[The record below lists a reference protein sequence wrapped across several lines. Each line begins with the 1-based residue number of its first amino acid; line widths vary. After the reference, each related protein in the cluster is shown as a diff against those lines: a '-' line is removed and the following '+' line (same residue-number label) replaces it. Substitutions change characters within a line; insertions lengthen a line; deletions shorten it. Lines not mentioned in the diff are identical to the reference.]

1 MFEKKG
7 NTMFLKNL
15 FQPKYLALLLIL
27 IILGSAAYGL
37 AAANVVPE
45 TGAGEGSGTVSGYTI
60 SNVTYALLTTD
71 PTKVESVSIDVAP
84 TTTAGVPATVRI
96 SVDSGVTWISCT
108 GPTTNTWLCAFGTGS
123 EPAISTI
130 ASLEVIAM
138 D

>member
-1 MFEKKG
+1 
-7 NTMFLKNL
+7 MFLKNL

-71 PTKVESVSIDVAP
+71 PT
-84 TTTAGVPATVRI
+84 TTAGVPATVRI